1 MIYKNTAGSNQIIIN
16 SNNYGKHDALQS
28 NKLEYYSN
36 AYKDMRKKYSEIHE
50 EKMKL
55 EQEIEERLN
64 IEKKKSEILKE
75 ENKSNEEKLDKN
87 SRDIKSLSEANK
99 NLLVEIKS
107 LNTLLEEINKQKEI
121 LLLEN
126 CHFRNELESS

>member
-1 MIYKNTAGSNQIIIN
+1 MNYKNTTGLDQLIVN
-16 SNNYGKHDALQS
+16 SNTNGKHDALQS

-36 AYKDMRKKYSEIHE
+36 AYKDLRKKYTEIQE
-50 EKMKL
+50 EKTKL
-55 EQEIEERLN
+55 EQQIEEKLN
-64 IEKKKSEILKE
+64 IEKKKCEILKE
-75 ENKSNEEKLDKN
+75 ENKSNDEKLDKN

-107 LNTLLEEINKQKEI
+107 LNTLLEEINKQKET

-126 CHFRNELESS
+126 FYFRNELESS